1 MKAALA
7 IVLLT
12 LVPALSAEE
21 VLSERTV
28 IIAPR
33 RIEISPITDR
43 AATANQIDDGAAR
56 VVARLVF
63 RRGSMQLTAETRK
76 ILKSLRPTESA
87 LLIEGYS
94 DEAHPNERLANLRAR
109 AVASFLEEHSDIR
122 NIKIRWRATAFS
134 EPEIGVTIKETP

>member
-1 MKAALA
+1 MKTAVVA
-7 IVLLT
+7 VLLC
-12 LVPALSAEE
+12 LAPALRAEE

-43 AATANQIDDGAAR
+43 TATANQIDDGAAR

-76 ILKSLRPTESA
+76 ILKNLRPTESA

-94 DEAHPNERLANLRAR
+94 DEARPNERLANLRAR
-109 AVASFLEEHSDIR
+109 AVASFLEEHHDTR
-122 NIKIRWRATAFS
+122 KLEIRWHATAFR
-134 EPEIGVTIKETP
+134 EAGVGVTIKETP